1 MTEQNLAGQTAL
13 VTGSTSGIGKET
25 ALKLGERGA
34 HVLVVGRDRQ
44 RGDEVASS
52 IRSAGGKA
60 DFLRSEFTGAAAARE
75 LAQRAL
81 ELSGGAID
89 ILVNNAGGATI
100 NSTADT
106 TEADW
111 DMMFDTNVKSHYF
124 LVAAIAPGMAERG
137 RGAIVNVLTTAA
149 FMGIPGMS
157 VYGATKA
164 ALNLLTKSWA
174 AEYGASGVRVNAVS
188 PGPTRTPAVEF
199 MGEVLDQIAA
209 QAPLQ
214 HVARPSE
221 IADAIVY
228 LAGTEATFITG
239 TTLNVD
245 GGRTAV

>member
-1 MTEQNLAGQTAL
+1 
-13 VTGSTSGIGKET
+13 
-25 ALKLGERGA
+25 
-34 HVLVVGRDRQ
+34 
-44 RGDEVASS
+44 
-52 IRSAGGKA
+52 
-60 DFLRSEFTGAAAARE
+60 
-75 LAQRAL
+75 
-81 ELSGGAID
+81 
-89 ILVNNAGGATI
+89 
-100 NSTADT
+100 
-106 TEADW
+106 
-111 DMMFDTNVKSHYF
+111 
-124 LVAAIAPGMAERG
+124 
-137 RGAIVNVLTTAA
+137 
-149 FMGIPGMS
+149 MGIPGMS